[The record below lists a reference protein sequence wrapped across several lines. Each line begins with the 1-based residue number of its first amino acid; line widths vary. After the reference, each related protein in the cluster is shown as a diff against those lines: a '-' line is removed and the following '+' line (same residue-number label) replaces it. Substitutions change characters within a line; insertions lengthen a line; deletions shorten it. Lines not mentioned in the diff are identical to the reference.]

1 MLIFFFSYLLNLK
14 RAVGGLHLMSE
25 RTDALQR
32 FWKFHPFSAYCYRC
46 RRLWKH
52 FLMGKT
58 VQEFNR
64 GKEFRIL
71 PVQWETT
78 VVRCGVVWCGCN
90 CMCVCSGKKHKT
102 KCLQTCNCD
111 HVKFDYC
118 TFYNRQRVKSV
129 SFCKTPEWFSGSEKV
144 VMGRK
149 SVNINFLPL
158 QLSKHVQIN

>member
-1 MLIFFFSYLLNLK
+1 M
-14 RAVGGLHLMSE
+14 GGLHLMSE

-32 FWKFHPFSAYCYRC
+32 FWKFHPFSAYRYRC

-90 CMCVCSGKKHKT
+90 CMCVCSGKKNIKQNVSKPATVIMLSLITVHFITGKGW
-102 KCLQTCNCD
+102 K
-111 HVKFDYC
+111 VFP
-118 TFYNRQRVKSV
+118 SV
-129 SFCKTPEWFSGSEKV
+129 KTPEWFSGSEKV

-158 QLSKHVQIN
+158 QSSKHVQIN